1 MFSKNLIVILLFAIL
16 FQITYQKHKVEEV
29 DAETKHKEHVFLIK
43 TNLTKEEVQE
53 RLSKPKKNEV
63 DNENEENDI
72 DGKIVSDPSSN
83 VKHTTSLKQ
92 KDKDKAKEGKK
103 NRKRKLNEKKNEKKE
118 EKKEKKEEKKEKK

>member
-53 RLSKPKKNEV
+53 RLSKPKKM
-63 DNENEENDI
+63 
-72 DGKIVSDPSSN
+72 KLTM
-83 VKHTTSLKQ
+83 KM
-92 KDKDKAKEGKK
+92 KK
-103 NRKRKLNEKKNEKKE
+103 MILMEK
-118 EKKEKKEEKKEKK
+118 